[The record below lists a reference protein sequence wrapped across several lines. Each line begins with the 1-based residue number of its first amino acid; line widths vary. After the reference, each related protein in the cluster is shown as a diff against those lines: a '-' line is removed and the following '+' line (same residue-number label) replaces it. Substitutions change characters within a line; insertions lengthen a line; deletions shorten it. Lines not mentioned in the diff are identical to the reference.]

1 MIDYVGYIPNDTG
14 LKVVNDSAVDSTIEL
29 TNMNDFASD
38 FDLSD
43 DGEVLIT
50 NVKYTDKPNVVAVY
64 RNNNGQYGWSA
75 DIHPPATHAQFGHSI
90 AINSDGTFIAISD
103 PQVMI

>member
-75 DIHPPATHAQFGHSI
+75 DIHASLLHMH
-90 AINSDGTFIAISD
+90 NL
-103 PQVMI
+103 V

>member
-1 MIDYVGYIPNDTG
+1 M
-14 LKVVNDSAVDSTIEL
+14 NDSAVDSTIEL

-50 NVKYTDKPNVVAVY
+50 NVKYTEKPNVVAVY

-75 DIHPPATHAQFGHSI
+75 DIHALPHMHNSWSSI

-103 PQVMI
+103 P